1 MFAINLWLDIL
12 NIKSNSGTKMQIC
25 IHHFMVT
32 INTRKLN
39 TNGWKFDNS
48 SSDSK
53 NSIDCMICKHYK
65 RCVQKHAQK
74 KESRCYI
81 DQTVP
86 FLMKFVGT
94 RYCEQ
99 DSKIEFDVLDKHGKY
114 FLTHK
119 SMLRASLN
127 GFHIKSNIMRL
138 HYSSITFCILC
149 KY

>member
-1 MFAINLWLDIL
+1 
-12 NIKSNSGTKMQIC
+12 MQIC

-86 FLMKFVGT
+86 FSMKFVDF
-94 RYCEQ
+94 YMISN
-99 DSKIEFDVLDKHGKY
+99 DFPSFI
-114 FLTHK
+114 
-119 SMLRASLN
+119 
-127 GFHIKSNIMRL
+127 GFHRILLISYHSIQLSLRLKTTTGRKPKKFIGGWEIMWTWIEYDYYML
-138 HYSSITFCILC
+138 
-149 KY
+149 